1 MPAKRI
7 EHTTEEDRRYHNTWK
22 LLKNYRDVVWS
33 MELSV
38 EYLKNEFEIE
48 FETDIDS
55 FLESAYCAGAD
66 MSGTRLEQHARTIER
81 SNAMLKLVDRS
92 VTLLRTKHKHG
103 EKYYW
108 ILYYAYLSPQQM
120 DSFNDMLEQLQP
132 HIQDISKATYYRMR
146 KKAVEAMS
154 SILWGYS
161 TKECNEILNEFF
173 PKNGEMRNMI
183 IN

>member
-1 MPAKRI
+1 MQKKI
-7 EHTTEEDRRYHNTWK
+7 ESSVEEDHRYHNTWK

-38 EYLKNEFEIE
+38 EYIKNEFEIE

-66 MSGTRLEQHARTIER
+66 LGGTRLEQHTRTIER
-81 SNAMLKLVDRS
+81 SNAMLKLVNRA
-92 VTLLRTKHKHG
+92 VELLRTKHKYG

-108 ILYYAYLSPQQM
+108 ILYYAYLSPQQI
-120 DSFNDMLEQLQP
+120 DNFEETLALLRP

-161 TKECNEILNEFF
+161 TTECNDILEEFF
-173 PKNGEMRNMI
+173 PNNAENLRMI
-183 IN
+183 GD

>member
-1 MPAKRI
+1 MPVKKI
-7 EHTTEEDRRYHNTWK
+7 ECTAEEDRRYHNTWK

-38 EYLKNEFEIE
+38 EYIKSEFEIE

-66 MSGTRLEQHARTIER
+66 LGGTRLERHMRTIER
-81 SNAMLKLVDRS
+81 SNAMLKLVNRS

-120 DSFNDMLEQLQP
+120 DNFADMLEQLRP
-132 HIQDISKATYYRMR
+132 HIQDISKPTYYRMR
-146 KKAVEAMS
+146 KKAVGAMS

-161 TKECNEILNEFF
+161 TKECNDILDEFF
-173 PKNGEMRNMI
+173 PKDVEFTELTAN
-183 IN
+183 